1 MSQDKNPRDELGF
14 ATRVIHAGQSP
25 EPSTGAIMPPI
36 YATSTYVQQ
45 SPGVHK
51 GLDYGR
57 SHNPTRWALERCVA
71 DLEGGSAAFAFASG
85 LAAISTTLELLDAN
99 AHIVSGDDVY
109 GGTFRLFE
117 RVRARSAG
125 HRFSFVDLTDPVR
138 LLEALTPDTRMVW
151 VETPTNPL
159 LRLADLRAIAAICRE
174 RDILCVADNTF
185 ASPWLQRPLELG
197 FDVVVHST
205 TKYLN
210 GHSDVIGGVA
220 VVGREARHAPLRE
233 RLGFLQNAVGAIAG
247 PFDSFLTLR
256 GVKTLA
262 LRMERHCSNALAL
275 AQWLEAQ
282 PQVARVH
289 YPGLA
294 SHPQHELAKQQMQ
307 QGFGGMISIDLN
319 ADLAGTRRFLEAV
332 RIFSLAE
339 SLGGVESLIEH
350 PAIMTHATIPAET
363 RARLGIGDGLVRLS
377 VGVEALSDLRADL
390 EQALAKI

>member
-1 MSQDKNPRDELGF
+1 MSQDTSDTRRAGF

-25 EPSTGAIMPPI
+25 DPTTGAIMPPI

-71 DLEGGSAAFAFASG
+71 DLENGSAAFAFASG

-99 AHIVSGDDVY
+99 SHIVSGDDVY

-117 RVRARSAG
+117 RVRTRSAG
-125 HRFSFVDLTDPVR
+125 HRFSFVDLTDPAR
-138 LLEALTPDTRMVW
+138 LLAALQPDTRMVW

-159 LRLADLRAIAAICRE
+159 LRLADLRAIADICRE
-174 RDILCVADNTF
+174 RGILCVADNTF
-185 ASPWLQRPLELG
+185 ASPWVQRPLDLG

-220 VVGREARHAPLRE
+220 IVGREARHAPLRE
-233 RLGFLQNAVGAIAG
+233 QLGFLQNSVGAIAS

-262 LRMERHCSNALAL
+262 LRMERHCSSALAL
-275 AQWLEAQ
+275 AQWLESQ

-294 SHPQHELAKQQMQ
+294 SHPQHERARRQMN
-307 QGFGGMISIDLN
+307 GFGGMISIDLRT
-319 ADLAGTRRFLEAV
+319 DLAGARRFLEAV
-332 RIFSLAE
+332 QIFALAE

-350 PAIMTHATIPAET
+350 PAIMTHATIPVET
-363 RARLGIGDGLVRLS
+363 RTRLGIGDGLVRLS
-377 VGVEALSDLRADL
+377 VGVEDLEDLRADL
-390 EQALAKI
+390 QQALQKI

>member
-1 MSQDKNPRDELGF
+1 MSQDTSDTRQQGF

-25 EPSTGAIMPPI
+25 DPTTGAIMPPI

-71 DLEGGSAAFAFASG
+71 DLENGSGAFAFASG

-99 AHIVSGDDVY
+99 SHIVSGDDVY

-125 HRFSFVDLTDPVR
+125 HRFSFVDLTDPAQ
-138 LLEALTPDTRMVW
+138 LLAALQPDTRMVW

-159 LRLADLRAIAAICRE
+159 LRLADLRAIADICRE
-174 RDILCVADNTF
+174 RGILCVADNTF
-185 ASPWLQRPLELG
+185 ASPWVQRPLDLG

-210 GHSDVIGGVA
+210 GHSDVIGGIA
-220 VVGREARHAPLRE
+220 IVGREARHEPLRE
-233 RLGFLQNAVGAIAG
+233 RLGFLQNSVGAIAS

-262 LRMERHCSNALAL
+262 LRMERHCSSALAL
-275 AQWLEAQ
+275 AQWLESQ

-294 SHPQHELAKQQMQ
+294 SHPQHELAKRQMH
-307 QGFGGMISIDLN
+307 GFGGMISIDLRT
-319 ADLAGTRRFLEAV
+319 DLAGARRFLEAV
-332 RIFSLAE
+332 QIFALAE

-377 VGVEALSDLRADL
+377 VGVEDLEDLRADL
-390 EQALAKI
+390 QQALQKI